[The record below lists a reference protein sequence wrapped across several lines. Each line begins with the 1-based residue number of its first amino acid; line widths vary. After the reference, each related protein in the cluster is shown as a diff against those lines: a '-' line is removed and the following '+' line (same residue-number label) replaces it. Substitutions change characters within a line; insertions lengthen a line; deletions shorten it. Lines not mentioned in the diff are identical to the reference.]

1 MPFDPI
7 ERAAE
12 VEAVVMKGRRRR
24 YHRFRAAPYYGG
36 IATADALGC
45 DLLCAYCWNYYRNL
59 HPERSGAFHSPESVA
74 GKLLGIARKKRWH
87 LYRMTGSEP
96 VLGDASLDHL
106 AEVQRLI
113 SSGDPDGR
121 FILETNG
128 IMLGHRPELTE
139 RLEPKGLAVRVA
151 IKGVDP
157 ESFERITG
165 AEGSYLECQI
175 RAVKLLQDLGV
186 ETWPALMEDLF
197 TRDQIGLLRKRLA
210 AEGIAGELELEY
222 LERYPYVMKELKK
235 HGIEA
240 SGRDRTADNK

>member
-12 VEAVVMKGRRRR
+12 VEAIVMKGRKRR

-45 DLLCAYCWNYYRNL
+45 DLLCAYCWNYFRNL
-59 HPERSGAFHSPESVA
+59 HPERSGALYSPEAVA
-74 GKLLGIARKKRWH
+74 GKLLGIAKKKRWH
-87 LYRMTGSEP
+87 LYRITGSEP

-106 AEVQRLI
+106 VEVQRLV
-113 SSGDPDGR
+113 SSGDPAGR

-128 IMLGHRPELTE
+128 IMLGHRPKLAEKLD
-139 RLEPKGLAVRVA
+139 PKGLAVRVA

-157 ESFERITG
+157 ESFQRITG

-175 RAVKLLQDLGV
+175 RAVKILQELGI
-186 ETWPALMEDLF
+186 EAWPALMEDLF
-197 TRDQIGLLRKRLA
+197 SREQISALKERLA
-210 AEGIAGELELEY
+210 AEGVAGELELEY
-222 LERYPYVMKELKK
+222 LERYPYVMEQLRK
-235 HGIEA
+235 HGIDV
-240 SGRDRTADNK
+240 GGPDRTADNK

>member
-12 VEAVVMKGRRRR
+12 VEAIVMKGRRRR

-59 HPERSGAFHSPESVA
+59 HPDRSGALYSPEAVA

-87 LYRMTGSEP
+87 LYRITGSEP

-106 AEVQRLI
+106 VEVQRLI

-128 IMLGHRPELTE
+128 IMFGHRPELAE
-139 RLEPKGLAVRVA
+139 KLEPKGIAVRVA
-151 IKGVDP
+151 IKGVDS

-175 RAVKLLQDLGV
+175 SAVKSLQDHGI
-186 ETWPALMEDLF
+186 EAWPALMEDLF
-197 TRDQIGLLRKRLA
+197 SQDQISSLREKLA
-210 AEGIAGELELEY
+210 AEGIVGELEIEY
-222 LERYPYVMKELKK
+222 LERYPYVIKQLQKR
-235 HGIEA
+235 GIEMR
-240 SGRDRTADNK
+240 GPDRTAENI